1 MAVLNLQSSEQ
12 FRNEQLMTL
21 HRVVSD
27 AVDRL
32 SRIYNT
38 VPMGER
44 LHREEDIPVK
54 VRHLQ
59 EVRQVAQDLAFAIA
73 QQEQFSYHEL

>member
-1 MAVLNLQSSEQ
+1 MAVVHGQSSEQ
-12 FRNEQLMTL
+12 LRTEQLMTL
-21 HRVVSD
+21 HRLVSD

-38 VPMGER
+38 VPIGEH

-59 EVRQVAQDLAFAIA
+59 EVRQIAQDLAFAIA
-73 QQEQFSYHEL
+73 QQEGEW